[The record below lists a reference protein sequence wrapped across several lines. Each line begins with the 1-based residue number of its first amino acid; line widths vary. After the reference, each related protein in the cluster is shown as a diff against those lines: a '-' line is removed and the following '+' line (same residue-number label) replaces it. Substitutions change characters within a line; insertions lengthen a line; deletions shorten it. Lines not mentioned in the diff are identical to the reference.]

1 MDRVNGAPLLSLS
14 AVSMFFGGLVAV
26 NRVTTDVRSGQIKGL
41 IGPNGAGKTTL
52 FNLISGIYEPTNGD
66 IVFRGESIVGL
77 EPNQVAARGITRT
90 FQNVRLFSNM
100 TVLENVMVGRHL
112 HAKTGFLD
120 AALLRASSR
129 REEAEIL
136 ASAGAL
142 LERVGLAARAR
153 ERATDLPFG
162 LQRTLEIARA
172 LATEPVA
179 LLLDEPAA
187 GLNASERRTLADLIR
202 RMRDDGTTIVLVEH
216 DMEFVMGLVD
226 ELLVL
231 DHGSVIAEG
240 SPSEVQADESV
251 IAAYLGTPEEAD
263 E

>member
-1 MDRVNGAPLLSLS
+1 MERVNGDPLLSLS

-26 NRVTTDVRSGQIKGL
+26 NRVTTEVRQSQIKGL

-52 FNLISGIYEPTNGD
+52 FNLISGIYTPTTGD
-66 IVFRGESIVGL
+66 ITFQGDSIVGR
-77 EPNQVAARGITRT
+77 EPNRVAALGITRT

-112 HAKTGFLD
+112 HGRSGFLE
-120 AALLRASSR
+120 AALHRASVR
-129 REEAEIL
+129 REESEIVSM
-136 ASAGAL
+136 ATEL
-142 LERVGLAARAR
+142 LGQVGLAERAA
-153 ERATDLPFG
+153 EKATDLPFG

-172 LATEPVA
+172 LATEPTM

-187 GLNASERRTLADLIR
+187 GLNAVERRSLASLIR
-202 RMRDDGTTIVLVEH
+202 KIRDGGTTILLVEH

-231 DHGSVIAEG
+231 DHGSAIAEG
-240 SPSEVQADESV
+240 TPAEIQADERV
-251 IAAYLGTPEEAD
+251 IAAYLGAPEE
-263 E
+263 